1 MIHASFCGDAKCDL
15 HIMLLVKPKF
25 PKSTPDIA
33 ANHDTYSKPNKDSI
47 CTQINH
53 LPHANC
59 ADQTPQYVKT
69 QPQVKTADHNFP
81 CNDWIHAPF
90 EEAELTGGFFVLRLT
105 TSDN

>member
-1 MIHASFCGDAKCDL
+1 MQ
-15 HIMLLVKPKF
+15 F
-25 PKSTPDIA
+25 PKSKPGIA

-47 CTQINH
+47 CIKISN
-53 LPHANC
+53 LLHANC

-81 CNDWIHAPF
+81 CNDGIHAPF
-90 EEAELTGGFFVLRLT
+90 EEAELTGGFLVLRLI